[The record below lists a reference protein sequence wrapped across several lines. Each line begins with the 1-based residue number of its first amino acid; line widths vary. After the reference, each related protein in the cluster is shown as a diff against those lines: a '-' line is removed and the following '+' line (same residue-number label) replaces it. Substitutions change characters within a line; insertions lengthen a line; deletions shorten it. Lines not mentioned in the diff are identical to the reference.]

1 VGYAP
6 RVGQRI
12 RLLFILGLALAVA
25 PAVAVATRPSVSPVY
40 QAYYKGFESGA
51 TSKLA
56 VRFGMTIA
64 ENEIVPRGHW
74 FAYTMHD
81 IRLYTDC
88 SQSPIRVPGAINTS
102 FHRRHVAQRVHFIH
116 RRQGVTIRGY
126 LSGSL
131 LTPRVRATAR
141 VARPRC
147 HDVVSFTATW
157 VKPRQ

>member
-6 RVGQRI
+6 RVGARV
-12 RLLFILGLALAVA
+12 RLLFVLGLALAVA

-40 QAYYKGFESGA
+40 QANYRGFEPGS
-51 TSKLA
+51 TLELA

-74 FAYTMHD
+74 FAYSMHD

-88 SQSPIRVPGAINTS
+88 SQSPVRVPGAINTS
-102 FHRRHVAQRVHFIH
+102 FHRRRIAQRVRFSY

-131 LTPRVRATAR
+131 LTPRVHASAR
-141 VARPRC
+141 VARPGCRE
-147 HDVVSFTATW
+147 VVSFTATW
-157 VKPRQ
+157 VKPGQ

>member
-1 VGYAP
+1 MGYAP
-6 RVGQRI
+6 HVGARI
-12 RLLFILGLALAVA
+12 RLLFVLGLALAVA

-40 QAYYKGFESGA
+40 QANYQGFESGSP
-51 TSKLA
+51 SKLA
-56 VRFGMTIA
+56 VKFGMTIA

-74 FAYTMHD
+74 FAYGMHD
-81 IRLYTDC
+81 IRLHTDC
-88 SQSPIRVPGAINTS
+88 SQIPVKVPGAINTS
-102 FHRRHVAQRVHFIH
+102 FHRRHVAQRVRFKY

-131 LTPRVRATAR
+131 LTPRVHATAR
-141 VARPRC
+141 VARPGC